1 MIEKNWK
8 KNSPKKKR
16 RNLIKMSDI
25 EKVKKLRDATG
36 AGFKDCNSAIK
47 ESGGDLDKAVEI
59 LRVKGISKAS
69 KKMSRDAKEGVV
81 AVSGD
86 EKKTSIIEVNCE
98 TDFVAKN
105 DDFINF
111 VKELSEL
118 NNQNDSNIENLKK
131 EKMKNGET
139 VENNLIALIAKIGE
153 KITIGKTITISNSS
167 SINYQYLHT
176 VVKDN
181 LAKLAVI
188 VSLETKDNSDT
199 VKTFG
204 KQLSMH
210 IAASNPL
217 ALESNQ
223 IDKAIIDKEQEL
235 VTEELKNSGK
245 PEDIAKKIS
254 LGKMNKFK
262 EENSLLTQAWV
273 MEPKKKVQD
282 VLKELAIN
290 DLKIKEFSRIKIG
303 E

>member
-1 MIEKNWK
+1 
-8 KNSPKKKR
+8 
-16 RNLIKMSDI
+16 MSDI
-25 EKVKKLRDATG
+25 ENVKKLREVTG
-36 AGFKDCNSAIK
+36 AGFKDCNLAIK
-47 ESGGDLDKAVEI
+47 ESSGDIDKAIEI

-81 AVSGD
+81 AVSGN
-86 EKKTSIIEVNCE
+86 ETKTSVIEVNCE

-105 DDFINF
+105 EDFTNF

-118 NNQNDSNIENLKK
+118 NNEKNSNIEELKIS
-131 EKMKNGET
+131 KMKNGET
-139 VENNLIALIAKIGE
+139 VENNVVALIAKIGE
-153 KITIGKTITISNSS
+153 KITIGKAKTIDNVGTVN
-167 SINYQYLHT
+167 NHYLHT
-176 VVKDN
+176 VIKDN
-181 LAKLAVI
+181 ISKLAVI
-188 VSLETKDNSDT
+188 VSLQTKDNSDI

-217 ALESNQ
+217 ALSSES
-223 IDKAIIDKEQEL
+223 IDQSVIDKEQEL

-245 PEDIAKKIS
+245 PDDIAKKIS

-262 EENSLLTQAWV
+262 EENALLSQAWV

-282 VLKELAIN
+282 IIKELFIT
-290 DLKIKEFSRIKIG
+290 DLKIKEFYRIKIG

>member
-1 MIEKNWK
+1 
-8 KNSPKKKR
+8 
-16 RNLIKMSDI
+16 MSDV
-25 EKVKKLRDATG
+25 EKVKKLRVATG
-36 AGFKDCNSAIK
+36 AGFKDCNLAIK
-47 ESGGDLDKAVEI
+47 EANGDLDKAVEI

-69 KKMSRDAKEGVV
+69 KKMSREAKEGVV
-81 AVSGD
+81 AISGD

-118 NNQNDSNIENLKK
+118 NNQNDSNLDNLKK
-131 EKMKNGET
+131 SKMKNGSS
-139 VENNLIALIAKIGE
+139 VEDNLVALIAKIGE
-153 KITIGKTITISNSS
+153 KITIGQTKTISNSS
-167 SINYQYLHT
+167 STNYQYLHT

-188 VSLETKDNSDT
+188 VSLETKDNSET
-199 VKTFG
+199 IKTFG

-217 ALESNQ
+217 ALDSSL
-223 IDKAIIDKEQEL
+223 IDKSIIDKEQEL
-235 VTEELKNSGK
+235 ITEELKNSGK

-262 EENSLLTQAWV
+262 EENALMTQAWV

-282 VLKELAIN
+282 VLKELSVN

>member
-1 MIEKNWK
+1 
-8 KNSPKKKR
+8 
-16 RNLIKMSDI
+16 MSDV
-25 EKVKKLRDATG
+25 EKVKKLRVATG
-36 AGFKDCNSAIK
+36 AGFKDCNLAIK
-47 ESGGDLDKAVEI
+47 EANGDLDKAVEI

-69 KKMSRDAKEGVV
+69 KKMSREAKEGVV
-81 AVSGD
+81 AISGD

-118 NNQNDSNIENLKK
+118 NNQNDSNLDNLKK
-131 EKMKNGET
+131 SKMKNGSS
-139 VENNLIALIAKIGE
+139 VEDNLVALIAKIGE
-153 KITIGKTITISNSS
+153 KITIGQTKTISNSS
-167 SINYQYLHT
+167 STNYQYLHT

-188 VSLETKDNSDT
+188 VSLETKENSEI

-210 IAASNPL
+210 IAALNPL
-217 ALESNQ
+217 ALDSTL
-223 IDKAIIDKEQEL
+223 IDKSIIDKEQEL
-235 VTEELKNSGK
+235 ITEELKNSGK

-254 LGKMNKFK
+254 QGKMNKFK
-262 EENSLLTQAWV
+262 EENALMTQAWV

-282 VLKELAIN
+282 VLKELSVN

>member
-1 MIEKNWK
+1 
-8 KNSPKKKR
+8 
-16 RNLIKMSDI
+16 MSDI
-25 EKVKKLRDATG
+25 EKIKKLRVSTG
-36 AGFKDCNSAIK
+36 AGFKDCNLALK
-47 ESGGDLDKAVEI
+47 ESKGDLDKAVEI

-86 EKKTSIIEVNCE
+86 DKKTSIIEVNCE

-111 VKELSEL
+111 VKELSEM
-118 NNQNDSNIENLKK
+118 NNQNNSNVEDLKK
-131 EKMKNGET
+131 AKMNNGKS
-139 VENNLIALIAKIGE
+139 VEDNLVALIAKIGE
-153 KITIGKTITISNSS
+153 KITIGKTKTISNSS
-167 SINYQYLHT
+167 SVNYQYLHT
-176 VVKDN
+176 IVKDN
-181 LAKLAVI
+181 LAKLVVV
-188 VSLETKDNSDT
+188 VSLETNDNSDT

-217 ALESNQ
+217 ALDSSL

-235 VTEELKNSGK
+235 VSKELLNAGK
-245 PEDIAKKIS
+245 SEDIAKKIS

-262 EENSLLTQAWV
+262 EENALLTQAWV

>member
-1 MIEKNWK
+1 
-8 KNSPKKKR
+8 
-16 RNLIKMSDI
+16 MSDI
-25 EKVKKLRDATG
+25 EKVKKLREVTG
-36 AGFKDCNSAIK
+36 AGFKDCNLAIK
-47 ESGGDLDKAVEI
+47 ESNGDLDKAIEI

-81 AVSGD
+81 VVSTND
-86 EKKTSIIEVNCE
+86 NKTSVIEVNCE

-105 DDFINF
+105 NDFINF

-118 NNQNDSNIENLKK
+118 NNQNNSNIEKLKK
-131 EKMKNGET
+131 AKMKNGDS
-139 VENNLIALIAKIGE
+139 VNDSLVSLIAKIGE
-153 KITIGKTITISNSS
+153 KITIGKIKTISNSS
-167 SINYQYLHT
+167 SVNYKYLHT

-181 LAKLAVI
+181 LAKLAVV

-217 ALESNQ
+217 ALDSSL

-235 VTEELKNSGK
+235 VTEELKNLGK

-262 EENSLLTQAWV
+262 EENALLTQAWV

-282 VLKELAIN
+282 VIKELAIN

>member
-1 MIEKNWK
+1 
-8 KNSPKKKR
+8 
-16 RNLIKMSDI
+16 MSDI
-25 EKVKKLRDATG
+25 EKVKKLRESTG
-36 AGFKDCNSAIK
+36 AGFKDCNLAIK
-47 ESGGDLDKAVEI
+47 ESNGDLDKAVEI

-86 EKKTSIIEVNCE
+86 QKKTSIIEVNCE

-105 DDFINF
+105 DDFISF

-118 NNQNDSNIENLKK
+118 NNANNSDVDKLKK
-131 EKMKNGET
+131 SKMKN
-139 VENNLIALIAKIGE
+139 ENSVQDNLVALIAKIGE
-153 KITIGKTITISNSS
+153 KITIGQTKTITDSS
-167 SINYQYLHT
+167 STNYQYLHT

-181 LAKLAVI
+181 LAKLAVV
-188 VSLETKDNSDT
+188 VSLETKENSDT
-199 VKTFG
+199 IKTFG

-217 ALESNQ
+217 ALESGL
-223 IDKAIIDKEQEL
+223 IDKSIIDKEQEL
-235 VTEELKNSGK
+235 VTEELKNLGK
-245 PEDIAKKIS
+245 PEDIVKKIS

-262 EENSLLTQAWV
+262 EENALLTQAWV

-290 DLKIKEFSRIKIG
+290 DLKIKDFSRIKIG

>member
-1 MIEKNWK
+1 
-8 KNSPKKKR
+8 
-16 RNLIKMSDI
+16 MSDI
-25 EKVKKLRDATG
+25 EKVKKLREATG
-36 AGFKDCNSAIK
+36 AGFKDCNQAIK
-47 ESGGDLDKAVEI
+47 ESEGDLDKAIEI

-69 KKMSRDAKEGVV
+69 KKMSRDAKEGVI

-86 EKKTSIIEVNCE
+86 ENKMSFIEVNCE

-105 DDFINF
+105 DDFTNF

-118 NNQNDSNIENLKK
+118 NNEHSSNVEVLKSS
-131 EKMKNGET
+131 KMKNGDT
-139 VENNLIALIAKIGE
+139 VENNLVALIAKIGE
-153 KITIGKTITISNSS
+153 KITIGKVRTLQNSGS
-167 SINYQYLHT
+167 VNFQYLHT

-188 VSLETKDNSDT
+188 VSLETKDKSDS
-199 VKTFG
+199 VKNFG

-217 ALESNQ
+217 ALDTSS
-223 IDKAIIDKEQEL
+223 IDQSVIDKELEL
-235 VTEELKNSGK
+235 VTEELKNTGK

-254 LGKMNKFK
+254 IGKMNKFK
-262 EENSLLTQAWV
+262 EENSLMTQAWV

-282 VLKELAIN
+282 IVKELFISG
-290 DLKIKEFSRIKIG
+290 LKIKEFYRIKIG

>member
-1 MIEKNWK
+1 MTD
-8 KNSPKKKR
+8 
-16 RNLIKMSDI
+16 IK
-25 EKVKKLRDATG
+25 KVKKLREATG
-36 AGFKDCNSAIK
+36 AGFKDCNLAIK
-47 ESGGDLDKAVEI
+47 ESKGDLDKAVEI

-105 DDFINF
+105 DNFIDF
-111 VKELSEL
+111 VKEISEL
-118 NNQNDSNIENLKK
+118 NNKNNSDIEKLKK
-131 EKMKNGET
+131 AKMKNGVS
-139 VENNLIALIAKIGE
+139 VEDALVALIAKIGE
-153 KITIGKTITISNSS
+153 KITIGKTKTISNSTS
-167 SINYQYLHT
+167 TNYQYLHT

-181 LAKLAVI
+181 LAKLAVV
-188 VSLETKDNSDT
+188 VSLETKENSDV
-199 VKTFG
+199 VKNFG

-217 ALESNQ
+217 ALETNL
-223 IDKAIIDKEQEL
+223 IDKSIIDKEQEL

-262 EENSLLTQAWV
+262 EENALMTQAWV

-282 VLKELAIN
+282 VIKELAIN

>member
-1 MIEKNWK
+1 
-8 KNSPKKKR
+8 
-16 RNLIKMSDI
+16 MSDL
-25 EKVKKLRDATG
+25 EKVKKLREATG
-36 AGFKDCNSAIK
+36 AGFKDCNLAIK
-47 ESGGDLDKAVEI
+47 ESNGDLDKAIEI

-69 KKMSRDAKEGVV
+69 KKMSRVAKEGVV

-86 EKKTSIIEVNCE
+86 EKKTSLIEVNCE

-111 VKELSEL
+111 VKELSDL
-118 NNQNDSNIENLKK
+118 NNQNNSNIEELKK
-131 EKMKNGET
+131 TQMKNGKT
-139 VENNLIALIAKIGE
+139 VDDNLVALIAKIGE
-153 KITIGKTITISNSS
+153 KITIGKTKTISDASS
-167 SINYQYLHT
+167 SNYQYLHT

-188 VSLETKDNSDT
+188 VSLETKNDSEE
-199 VKTFG
+199 VKQFG

-217 ALESNQ
+217 ALESNL
-223 IDKAIIDKEQEL
+223 IDKTIIDKEQEL
-235 VTEELKNSGK
+235 VTEELKNLGK

-254 LGKMNKFK
+254 IGKMNKFK
-262 EENSLLTQAWV
+262 EENALLTQAWV

>member
-1 MIEKNWK
+1 MN
-8 KNSPKKKR
+8 
-16 RNLIKMSDI
+16 DI
-25 EKVKKLRDATG
+25 EKVKKLREATG
-36 AGFKDCNSAIK
+36 AGFKDCNLAIK

-81 AVSGD
+81 AISGD
-86 EKKTSIIEVNCE
+86 EKKTSVIEVNCE

-111 VKELSEL
+111 VKELSVL
-118 NNQNDSNIENLKK
+118 NNENNSDVEKIKK
-131 EKMKNGET
+131 VKMKNN
-139 VENNLIALIAKIGE
+139 VEENLVALIAKIGE
-153 KITIGKTITISNSS
+153 KITIGKTKTISNSS
-167 SINYQYLHT
+167 STNYQYLHT
-176 VVKDN
+176 VVRDN

-188 VSLETKDNSDT
+188 VSLETKNNSEL
-199 VKTFG
+199 VRNFG

-217 ALESNQ
+217 ALKPNL
-223 IDKAIIDKEQEL
+223 IDKKIIDKEQEL

-245 PEDIAKKIS
+245 PDDIAKKIS

-273 MEPKKKVQD
+273 MEPKKKVKE
-282 VLKELAIN
+282 VLKDLAIN

>member
-1 MIEKNWK
+1 
-8 KNSPKKKR
+8 
-16 RNLIKMSDI
+16 MSDI
-25 EKVKKLRDATG
+25 EKVKKLREATG
-36 AGFKDCNSAIK
+36 AGFKDCNLAIK

-81 AVSGD
+81 AISGD
-86 EKKTSIIEVNCE
+86 EKKTSVIEVNCE

-111 VKELSEL
+111 VKELSDL
-118 NNQNDSNIENLKK
+118 NNNVSSNIDELKKTKMSNGQSVDENL
-131 EKMKNGET
+131 
-139 VENNLIALIAKIGE
+139 VALIAKIGE
-153 KITIGKTITISNSS
+153 KITIGKTKTVLNEG
-167 SINYQYLHT
+167 SINSKYLHT

-181 LAKLAVI
+181 LAKLAVA

-199 VKTFG
+199 VKNFG

-217 ALESNQ
+217 ALDQNS
-223 IDKAIIDKEQEL
+223 IDKSIIDKEQEL
-235 VTEELKNSGK
+235 VKEELKNLGK
-245 PEDIAKKIS
+245 TDEIAKKIS

-262 EENSLLTQAWV
+262 EENALLTQAWV

-282 VLKELAIN
+282 VLKEIAIN

>member
-1 MIEKNWK
+1 
-8 KNSPKKKR
+8 
-16 RNLIKMSDI
+16 MSDI
-25 EKVKKLRDATG
+25 EKVKKLRESTG
-36 AGFKDCNSAIK
+36 AGFKDCNQAIK
-47 ESGGDLDKAVEI
+47 ESAGDLDKAAEI
-59 LRVKGISKAS
+59 LRIKGISKAS

-81 AVSGD
+81 AISGN

-105 DDFINF
+105 EDFINF

-118 NNQNDSNIENLKK
+118 NNSNDSNVEKLKK
-131 EKMKNGET
+131 AQMKNGKS
-139 VENNLIALIAKIGE
+139 VDENLVALIAKIGE
-153 KITIGKTITISNSS
+153 KITIGKTKTISNSS
-167 SINYQYLHT
+167 SVNYQYLHT

-181 LAKLAVI
+181 LAKLAVV
-188 VSLETKDNSDT
+188 VSIETKNNSDS
-199 VKTFG
+199 VKIFG

-217 ALESNQ
+217 ALETSL
-223 IDKAIIDKEQEL
+223 IDKSIIDKELEL

-245 PEDIAKKIS
+245 TEEIAKKIS

-262 EENSLLTQAWV
+262 EENALLTQAWV

-282 VLKELAIN
+282 VLKELAVN

>member
-1 MIEKNWK
+1 
-8 KNSPKKKR
+8 
-16 RNLIKMSDI
+16 MSDV
-25 EKVKKLRDATG
+25 EKVKKLRVATG
-36 AGFKDCNSAIK
+36 AGFKDCNLAIK
-47 ESGGDLDKAVEI
+47 EANGDLDKAVEI

-69 KKMSRDAKEGVV
+69 KKMSREAKEGVV
-81 AVSGD
+81 AISGD

-118 NNQNDSNIENLKK
+118 NNQNDSNLDNLKK
-131 EKMKNGET
+131 AKMKNGSS
-139 VENNLIALIAKIGE
+139 VEDNLVALIAKIGE
-153 KITIGKTITISNSS
+153 KITIGQTKTISNSS
-167 SINYQYLHT
+167 STNYQYLHT

-188 VSLETKDNSDT
+188 VSLETKENSET

-217 ALESNQ
+217 ALESTL

-235 VTEELKNSGK
+235 ITEELKNSGK

-262 EENSLLTQAWV
+262 EENALMTQAWV